1 MLLVL
6 VPSVAVCLLLCFET
20 VCLESARLS
29 LQKYWNYR
37 CDYYIQLLGTGFISE
52 HNILYVCIYS

>member
-6 VPSVAVCLLLCFET
+6 VPCVVVCLLLCFET

-29 LQKYWNYR
+29 LQKY
-37 CDYYIQLLGTGFISE
+37 IQLLGTGFISE